1 MSDKENIKQ
10 TIGKL
15 IYTADSTSELLTTEE
30 QCIYV
35 KVLKNLLK
43 DLEDR

>member
-1 MSDKENIKQ
+1 MDISKPELIK
-10 TIGKL
+10 TIKKD
-15 IYTADSTSELLTTEE
+15 IDTADRTSELLTTEE

-43 DLEDR
+43 DLED